1 MSTDPELCSFITNV
15 CKPLK
20 NLDFPGI
27 AQPFRLVWFEEFPW
41 VCHSSGEDR
50 TYYLSGVLFSYKNVG
65 KSLQK
70 TISNM
75 ENSSKNIEK
84 HQNVPAETSKKRQI
98 LFHSFLGKYALFL
111 RNDHGN

>member
-1 MSTDPELCSFITNV
+1 MSTDPELRSFITNV

-20 NLDFPGI
+20 NFDFPGI

-65 KSLQK
+65 KSLQ
-70 TISNM
+70 
-75 ENSSKNIEK
+75 
-84 HQNVPAETSKKRQI
+84 NVPAETSKKRQI